1 MPFYQLLIL
10 SANEYSE
17 LCVDRTVCMSLD
29 EAYRI
34 GNLCAEGQDVY
45 GYIIAENRNGNLR
58 IVSESVYG
66 IDYVIFDHKKDGI
79 IIREGVMA

>member
-10 SANEYSE
+10 SANSYKE
-17 LCVDRTVCMSLD
+17 LCVDRMVCMSLD

-34 GNLCAEGQDVY
+34 GNLCAAGESVY
-45 GYIIAENRNGNLR
+45 GYIIAENRDGNRR

-66 IDYVIFDHKKDGI
+66 CDYVIFDHKDGI